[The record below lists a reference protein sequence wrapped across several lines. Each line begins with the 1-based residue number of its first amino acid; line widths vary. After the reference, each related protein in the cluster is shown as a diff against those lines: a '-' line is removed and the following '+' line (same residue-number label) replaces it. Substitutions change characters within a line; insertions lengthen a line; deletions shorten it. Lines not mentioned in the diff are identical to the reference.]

1 MVPHLIQWTD
11 PRTWPWIFDVWVAF
25 VLLGFAKPIWRWF
38 QRKRAESWPA
48 TQGRVESTGI
58 NESKRFRTNTS
69 SRPSIANLR
78 YSYEASGTRY
88 IGTFKKKFGTD
99 EESNDFLRDLTG
111 KDVRVQYNP
120 GQPSRSFL
128 LDSSID
134 ALLSSRPPSAALPLE
149 IHRYWN
155 PLPIWLSRVLP
166 LFEALAIIGFVLS
179 VFVNVESLS
188 SRWTPPSYFWALHV
202 GIFVVFFPAVFVAQK
217 RVGSTHR
224 KDFWKVV
231 LKGAPDWMK
240 YFLYAVFAY
249 AFVIG
254 IPSWIRVVQEP
265 SGPPQSSGFG
275 DWAAFSGIWMV
286 FYWASFA
293 ILHAAIQQERVGPR
307 CVNGHLAPP
316 GTEFCSQ
323 CGQPIVRT

>member
-1 MVPHLIQWTD
+1 MAPYPTQWTD

-48 TQGRVESTGI
+48 TQGRVESTGM
-58 NESKRFRTNTS
+58 NESERFRTNTS
-69 SRPSIANLR
+69 SRPSIANLS
-78 YSYEASGTRY
+78 YSYEVSGTRY
-88 IGTFKKKFGTD
+88 SGSFKKKFGTD
-99 EESNDFLRDLTG
+99 EESEDFLRGLTG
-111 KDVRVQYNP
+111 KEVRVQYNP
-120 GQPSRSFL
+120 GHPSRSFL
-128 LDSSID
+128 LESSID

-179 VFVNVESLS
+179 VFVNVESLT
-188 SRWTPPSYFWALHV
+188 SRWTPRSYFWALHV
-202 GIFVVFFPAVFVAQK
+202 GAVAACFPAAFVAQK

-231 LKGAPDWMK
+231 LNGAPDWMN
-240 YFLYAVFAY
+240 YFLYALSAY
-249 AFVIG
+249 AFAVG

-265 SGPPQSSGFG
+265 PGSPQSSGFG

-293 ILHAAIQQERVGPR
+293 ILYAAIQQDRLGPR
-307 CVNGHLAPP
+307 CVNGHPAPP
-316 GTEFCSQ
+316 GVNLCRQ